1 MKNIKLKIKG
11 YGALKP
17 TVKVDGKQMKFKKN
31 EFGSFES
38 QVQTDKDKVQIEIY
52 RYLEINSR
60 LWWLTQ
66 IFFFIIS
73 IFGILDPLKEKNCV
87 VIDYKSELDLTNVES
102 ASVDLAINTAKN
114 DGKAIELKSEAP
126 CVEQTNEFYVDNK
139 AKKRVKIMKFVKL
152 FVFLACVAIVITALV
167 LTFTK

>member
-17 TVKVDGKQMKFKKN
+17 VVKVDGKVIKFKKN

-38 QVQTDKDKVQIEIY
+38 NVQTEKEKVQIEIY

-66 IFFFIIS
+66 IFFFVIS
-73 IFGILDPLKEKNCV
+73 IFGILDPLKEKSCV
-87 VIDYKSELDLTNVES
+87 VIDYKSELDLTTAES
-102 ASVDLAINTAKN
+102 ASVELAINTAKT
-114 DGKAIELKSEAP
+114 DGKAIELKSECA
-126 CVEQTNEFYVDNK
+126 CVEETNEFYVDKK
-139 AKKRVKIMKFVKL
+139 AKKRVKIMKAVKL
-152 FVFLACVAIVITALV
+152 LVFLACVAVATTAIV